1 MLNLYNVKSIILN
14 GNEAN
19 KLATFYNEY
28 QYNKDKTLLTV
39 KAGEE
44 LFDKKLPETEKDLY
58 RKFVTNMLSNTMT
71 YHTVVNNGITE
82 YRDDVHNIL
91 LNVDSGNSIFSFST
105 AENSKAV
112 IQENEIFISDVI
124 RYTNDLSIS
133 KTDMNPSETVYLQTY
148 GNDVHFYCSKSF
160 RGKFNFENMM
170 NSAQLTIHRGL
181 VNGNFNIS
189 KTSEGSQNYA
199 NIFMYSDETYKE
211 LRLNKTGETAVA
223 INIPEISDFNFSDK
237 FFDFENLDTAEV
249 GQFGDWSSFKGNV
262 TFDSTGFNTTIT
274 KKSEII
280 TKIKT
285 LMKFSAG
292 VNINLEENSRFTD

>member
-44 LFDKKLPETEKDLY
+44 LFDKKLPTTEKDLY

-71 YHTVVNNGITE
+71 YHTVVNNGVTE

-91 LNVDSGNSIFSFST
+91 LNISSGNSTFSFST
-105 AENSKAV
+105 AENFKAV

-124 RYTNDLSIS
+124 RDTNDLSTS
-133 KTDMNPSETVYLQTY
+133 KTDMNPSETVYIQTY
-148 GNDVHFYCSKSF
+148 GDDVHFYCSKSF

-181 VNGNFNIS
+181 VNSNFNIS
-189 KTSEGSQNYA
+189 KTSEGALNYA
-199 NIFMYSDETYKE
+199 NIYMYSDETYKE
-211 LRLNKTGETAVA
+211 LNLSKTGGTAVA
-223 INIPEISDFNFSDK
+223 VNIPEISDFNFSDK

-249 GQFGDWSSFKGNV
+249 GQFGDWSSFNGNV
-262 TFDSTGFNTTIT
+262 TFNSTGFNTTIT

-285 LMKFSAG
+285 LMSFSAG

>member
-44 LFDKKLPETEKDLY
+44 LFDKKLPTTEKDLY

-71 YHTVVNNGITE
+71 YHTVVNNGVTK

-91 LNVDSGNSIFSFST
+91 LNVSSGNSTFSFST

-124 RYTNDLSIS
+124 RDTNDLSTS
-133 KTDMNPSETVYLQTY
+133 KTDMNPSETVYIQTY
-148 GNDVHFYCSKSF
+148 GDDVHFYCSKSF

-189 KTSEGSQNYA
+189 KTSEGALNYA
-199 NIFMYSDETYKE
+199 NIYMYSDETYKE
-211 LRLNKTGETAVA
+211 LNLSKTGGTAVA
-223 INIPEISDFNFSDK
+223 VNIPEISDFNFSDK

-262 TFDSTGFNTTIT
+262 TFNSTGFNTTIT

-285 LMKFSAG
+285 LMSFSAG

>member
-44 LFDKKLPETEKDLY
+44 LFDKKLPTTEKDLY

-71 YHTVVNNGITE
+71 YHTVVNNGVTE
-82 YRDDVHNIL
+82 YHDDVHNIL
-91 LNVDSGNSIFSFST
+91 LNIQSNNSSFSFITS
-105 AENSKAV
+105 ESSKAK
-112 IQENEIFISDVI
+112 IQENEIFISDVVKD
-124 RYTNDLSIS
+124 TNDLNSS
-133 KTDMNPSETVYLQTY
+133 KMNINPNEIVYLQTY
-148 GNDVHFYCSKSF
+148 GKDVHFYCSKSF
-160 RGKFNFENMM
+160 SGKFNFENMM

-189 KTSEGSQNYA
+189 KTSEGALNYA
-199 NIFMYSDETYKE
+199 NIYMYSDETYKE
-211 LRLNKTGETAVA
+211 LNLSKTGGTAVA
-223 INIPEISDFNFSDK
+223 VNIPEISDFNFSDK

-262 TFDSTGFNTTIT
+262 AFDSTGFNTTIT

-285 LMKFSAG
+285 LMMFSDT
-292 VNINLEENSRFTD
+292 VNINLEENTRFTV